1 MNRLLIAT
9 GAVTMLVVVACGSSS
24 AAGVSTSTS
33 SGASGGGAAGRN
45 GTAGELVQINGNTL
59 ILNTQSGDVTV
70 QTTSATTVQKTSTG
84 SVADIV
90 VGTCIGA
97 TGSKDA
103 SGAVTANSVRLSEKV
118 GGTCNGGA
126 FGGAPGGGGG
136 GRGNGGADTRTPPAG
151 AAQPTP
157 PANFASL
164 RGEVSAVSGTSV
176 SVLSSTGVATTITV
190 PTTVAVTRSAT
201 ASLSDLSTGQCVL
214 ATGSKDSSGVVA
226 ARSLSIVP
234 AGPSG
239 CFTGRGGFRRGG
251 GGAGGGA
258 GGGGA
263 GSSGSASVGA

>member
-126 FGGAPGGGGG
+126 FGGAPGGGG
-136 GRGNGGADTRTPPAG
+136 RGNGGADTRTPPAG
-151 AAQPTP
+151 SAQPTP

-164 RGEVSAVSGTSV
+164 RGEVSAVAGTSV

-214 ATGSKDSSGVVA
+214 ATGSKDSTGAVA

-251 GGAGGGA
+251 AGGGA